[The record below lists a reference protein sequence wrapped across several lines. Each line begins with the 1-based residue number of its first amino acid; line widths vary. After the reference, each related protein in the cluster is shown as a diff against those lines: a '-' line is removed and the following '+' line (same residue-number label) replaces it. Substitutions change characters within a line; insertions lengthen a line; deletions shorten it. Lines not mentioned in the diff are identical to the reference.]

1 MLRVSFIS
9 GSVVLMVMACT
20 GCGEDPVTPA
30 PPSPPVPSAAPAAP
44 AEAEATSPGGV
55 AASKHAGEESAPS
68 GVAQQP
74 QTQPDEQGVRLR
86 LDTQGFVESA
96 DRALDRLDQAI
107 DDVKARVKI
116 DEEEA
121 RTTWEKFRAQAGE
134 KMAEA
139 RDGLK
144 RLGHES
150 GEAVDAARA
159 GVSRA
164 LVELE
169 ALVEAAR
176 RELGDQPPATAPAT
190 QPSTDSADDR
200 PV

>member
-1 MLRVSFIS
+1 MLS
-9 GSVVLMVMACT
+9 GSIVLATMACT

-30 PPSPPVPSAAPAAP
+30 PPSPPVPSAAHPVPADV
-44 AEAEATSPGGV
+44 EATPSDGARASGRTGTDPG
-55 AASKHAGEESAPS
+55 PS
-68 GVAQQP
+68 GIAELP
-74 QTQPDEQGVRLR
+74 QTQPGEQSVRLR
-86 LDTQGFVESA
+86 LDTEGFVESA
-96 DRALDRLDQAI
+96 DHAIERLERTI
-107 DDVKARVKI
+107 EDVKARVKI
-116 DEEEA
+116 DEGEA
-121 RTTWEKFRAQAGE
+121 RTTWERFRSQASD

-144 RLGHES
+144 RLRSES
-150 GEAVDAARA
+150 GDAVEAARA

-176 RELGDQPPATAPAT
+176 RELGDKPPATAPAT
-190 QPSTDSADDR
+190 QPSTDAPEDR